1 MRYVHKFLGNQHAEI
16 LQRNIQYYEK
26 MVRDPKVTAT
36 QVRLYWRIIR
46 QMREDL
52 ANQRGLE

>member
-1 MRYVHKFLGNQHAEI
+1 MQYVHNFLANQHAEI
-16 LQRNIQYYEK
+16 LQKNIQYYER
-26 MVRDPKVTAT
+26 MTRDPKVTAT

-52 ANQRGLE
+52 ANQRG

>member
-1 MRYVHKFLGNQHAEI
+1 MRYVPQFLANQHAEI
-16 LQRNIQYYEK
+16 LQRNIDYFERMTK
-26 MVRDPKVTAT
+26 KPGVTPT

-52 ANQRGLE
+52 ANQRGL

>member
-1 MRYVHKFLGNQHAEI
+1 MRYVANFLANQHAEI
-16 LQRNIQYYEK
+16 LQKNIEYYER
-26 MVRDPKVTAT
+26 MVRDPRVTAT

-52 ANQRGLE
+52 ANQRG